1 MVALA
6 SSESFEN
13 RGNIEELTNAIS
25 NSTKNI
31 ETIKSNFDT
40 LLYEI
45 YDDMIDSDKN
55 LVYVLNEKFHREIE
69 LLPDFVDLYTFSV
82 EFDPLTSNVK
92 PTEESS
98 VLIEICK
105 EHEIVILCDEVYRLL
120 EHIPSETR

>member
-105 EHEIVILCDEVYRLL
+105 EHESYFEEYIDIQKTLITIYKD
-120 EHIPSETR
+120 